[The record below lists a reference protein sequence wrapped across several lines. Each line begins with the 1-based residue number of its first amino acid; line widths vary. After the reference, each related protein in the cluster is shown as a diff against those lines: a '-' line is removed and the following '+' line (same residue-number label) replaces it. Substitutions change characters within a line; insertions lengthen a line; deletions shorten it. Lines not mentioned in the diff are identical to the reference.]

1 MPAGAEMD
9 PLETRNRCGDAV
21 AESGAERQ
29 IRDSLLYLLPLVVSN
44 LLPFLTLPIFT
55 RILTREDYGVLALA
69 QVYAV
74 FVGGI
79 ANLGMN
85 SAYERNYFQHRGSTK
100 DAASLLFS
108 LLLFVL
114 FTTTV
119 LGILTYLN
127 RETLSA
133 WIVGSPGHGDILF
146 WAFLNQCAMN
156 LVIFYQL
163 SLRNAGES
171 VPYIRYT
178 VAISLLNLLLS
189 LYFVVVAHIG
199 VIGLVYAPL
208 IANSLIFILLSRRY
222 IRAWSF
228 SLSWPLFMDSLKI
241 SYPLTP
247 RIFLGA
253 ASQQFDKY
261 MIGLLSTLGGVGV
274 YRIGQQ
280 VASLVFSYMT
290 QLEHVFIPG
299 TYRRMFDLKEEGKE
313 AVGRYLTS
321 FFYVS
326 ISVAFLICLF
336 SEEVISILTP
346 PAFHDAIDIV
356 TILSLYY
363 GILFFGKITGVQL
376 VYLKKTPITS
386 LLTLSALA
394 LNVAINIPF
403 IYAWGAIGAA
413 WGTMLA
419 GVVSCAVSFFVA
431 QHYYGIRWEYGK
443 IIPVLVLFFSAAMIT
458 VVLRNHVDYPQR
470 LLLKLLL
477 ASAYV
482 YAGVWIRVITAE
494 NIGHLRNLLH
504 LRSRIAAQ
512 RNG

>member
-1 MPAGAEMD
+1 MD
-9 PLETRNRCGDAV
+9 PLENRNRCGEAV
-21 AESGAERQ
+21 AGSEAEGQ
-29 IRDSLLYLLPLVVSN
+29 IRDSLVYMLPLVVSN

-55 RILTREDYGVLALA
+55 RILTKEDYGVLALA

-79 ANLGMN
+79 ANFGMN
-85 SAYERNYFQHRGSTK
+85 TAYERNYFQHRGNPK
-100 DAASLLFS
+100 DSGSLLFS
-108 LLLFVL
+108 SLLFVV
-114 FTTTV
+114 FSTTV
-119 LGILTYLN
+119 LGIPTHLY
-127 RETLSA
+127 RESLSA
-133 WIVGSPGHGDILF
+133 WMIGSPGHGDILF

-171 VPYIRYT
+171 VPYLRYT
-178 VAISLLNLLLS
+178 VAISLINLLVS
-189 LYFVVVAHIG
+189 LYLVVVARMG

-208 IANSLIFILLSRRY
+208 IANGMIFVLLTRRY
-222 IRAWSF
+222 VKAWSF
-228 SLSWPLFMDSLKI
+228 SLSWPLLRDSLKI
-241 SYPLTP
+241 GYPLTP

-261 MIGLLSTLGGVGV
+261 MIGVISTLGGVGV

-280 VASLVFSYMT
+280 VASLAFSYMT
-290 QLEHVFIPG
+290 QLEHVFVPG
-299 TYRRMFDLKEEGKE
+299 SYRRMFDLMEEGKV
-313 AVGRYLTS
+313 AVGRYLTP

-326 ISVAFLICLF
+326 VAVAFLICLF

-346 PAFHDAIDIV
+346 PAFHGAIDIV
-356 TILSLYY
+356 TILALYY
-363 GILFFGKITGVQL
+363 GFLFFGKITGIQL
-376 VYLKKTPITS
+376 VYLKKTSITS
-386 LLTLSALA
+386 VLTLSALA

-403 IYAWGAIGAA
+403 IYTWGALGAA

-419 GVVSCAVSFFVA
+419 GVVSCAVSFSVA

-443 IIPVLVLFFSAAMIT
+443 IIPVLVLFFSAALLT
-458 VVLRNHVDYPQR
+458 VVLRPCVAYPQR

-477 ASAYV
+477 AGLYV

-494 NIGHLRNLLH
+494 NIAHLRNLLH
-504 LRSRIAAQ
+504 LRNRVATQ

>member
-1 MPAGAEMD
+1 MSIMEEVPGKHGEKARVE
-9 PLETRNRCGDAV
+9 
-21 AESGAERQ
+21 AERQ
-29 IRDSLLYLLPLVVSN
+29 IRDSFVYLLPLVVSN

-55 RILTREDYGVLALA
+55 RILTKEDYGVLALA

-74 FVGGI
+74 FVGGM
-79 ANLGMN
+79 ANFGMN
-85 SAYERNYFQHRGSTK
+85 LAYERNYFQYHENRK
-100 DAASLLFS
+100 DTGSLLFS
-108 LLLFVL
+108 SVLFVL
-114 FTTTV
+114 FNTTV
-119 LGILTYLN
+119 LGTLTYLY

-133 WIVGSPGHGDILF
+133 WIVGYPSHGDILF
-146 WAFLNQCAMN
+146 WAFLNQCTMN

-171 VPYIRYT
+171 VPYLRYT
-178 VAISLLNLLLS
+178 VAISVINLLFS
-189 LYFVVVAHIG
+189 LYFVVVVRIG

-208 IANSLIFILLSRRY
+208 IANGMIFGLLSRRY
-222 IRAWSF
+222 VRAWSF
-228 SLSWPLFMDSLKI
+228 TLSWPLFLESLKI

-280 VASLVFSYMT
+280 IASLVFSYMT
-290 QLEHVFIPG
+290 QLEHVFTPQ
-299 TYRRMFDLKEEGKE
+299 TYRHMFDERESGRE
-313 AVGRYLTS
+313 AAGRNLTP

-326 ISVAFLICLF
+326 IAVAFLVCLF
-336 SEEVISILTP
+336 SEEVITLLTP

-363 GILFFGKITGVQL
+363 GVLFFGKITGIQL
-376 VYLKKTPITS
+376 IYMKKTHITS

-403 IYAWGAIGAA
+403 ILKWGAIGAA

-419 GVVSCAVSFFVA
+419 GVLSCAVSFSVA

-443 IIPVLVLFFSAAMIT
+443 ILPVLLLFFSAALLTI
-458 VVLRNHVDYPQR
+458 VLRPHVDYLQR
-470 LLLKLLL
+470 LLLKLVL
-477 ASAYV
+477 AGAYV

-494 NIGHLRNLLH
+494 NIGHLRNLLR
-504 LRSRIAAQ
+504 LRNGILTQ

>member
-1 MPAGAEMD
+1 MSIMEEGPGKHGEKAVEAEK
-9 PLETRNRCGDAV
+9 
-21 AESGAERQ
+21 Q
-29 IRDSLLYLLPLVVSN
+29 IRDSLIYLLPLVVSN

-55 RILTREDYGVLALA
+55 RILTKEDYGVLALA

-79 ANLGMN
+79 ANFGMN
-85 SAYERNYFQHRGSTK
+85 VAYERNYFQHRENPK
-100 DAASLLFS
+100 DSGSLLFS
-108 LLLFVL
+108 SVLFVL
-114 FTTTV
+114 FSTTV
-119 LGILTYLN
+119 LGILTYFYRN
-127 RETLSA
+127 QLSA
-133 WIVGSPGHGDILF
+133 WVIGSPGQGDILF
-146 WAFLNQCAMN
+146 WAFLNQCIMN

-171 VPYIRYT
+171 VPYLRYT

-189 LYFVVVAHIG
+189 LYFVVVARIG

-208 IANSLIFILLSRRY
+208 IANGVIFGLLSRRFV
-222 IRAWSF
+222 RAWSF
-228 SLSWPLFMDSLKI
+228 TLSWPLFLDSLKI

-253 ASQQFDKY
+253 AGQQFDKY
-261 MIGLLSTLGGVGV
+261 MIGIISTLGGVGV

-356 TILSLYY
+356 TILSIYY
-363 GILFFGKITGVQL
+363 GILFFGKITGIQL
-376 VYLKKTPITS
+376 IYLKKTHITS

-394 LNVAINIPF
+394 LNVAVNIPF
-403 IYAWGAIGAA
+403 IYTWGAIGAA

-419 GVVSCAVSFFVA
+419 GVVSCAVSFSVA
-431 QHYYGIRWEYGK
+431 QHYYGIRWEVGK
-443 IIPVLVLFFSAAMIT
+443 IIPLLVLFFSAALLT
-458 VVLRNHVDYPQR
+458 VAFRTHVDYPQR
-470 LLLKLLL
+470 LLMKLLL
-477 ASAYV
+477 AGAYV
-482 YAGVWIRVITAE
+482 YVGVWIRVITAE
-494 NIGHLRNLLH
+494 NIGHLRHLLH
-504 LRSRIAAQ
+504 LRNGILTQ

>member
-1 MPAGAEMD
+1 MEV
-9 PLETRNRCGDAV
+9 RQRHV
-21 AESGAERQ
+21 AQHEIELVEPREHRGNLASGAIDDVHFAR
-29 IRDSLLYLLPLVVSN
+29 
-44 LLPFLTLPIFT
+44 
-55 RILTREDYGVLALA
+55 
-69 QVYAV
+69 
-74 FVGGI
+74 
-79 ANLGMN
+79 
-85 SAYERNYFQHRGSTK
+85 H
-100 DAASLLFS
+100 
-108 LLLFVL
+108 
-114 FTTTV
+114 
-119 LGILTYLN
+119 
-127 RETLSA
+127 
-133 WIVGSPGHGDILF
+133 
-146 WAFLNQCAMN
+146 
-156 LVIFYQL
+156 
-163 SLRNAGES
+163 
-171 VPYIRYT
+171 
-178 VAISLLNLLLS
+178 
-189 LYFVVVAHIG
+189 
-199 VIGLVYAPL
+199 
-208 IANSLIFILLSRRY
+208 
-222 IRAWSF
+222 
-228 SLSWPLFMDSLKI
+228 
-241 SYPLTP
+241 
-247 RIFLGA
+247 
-253 ASQQFDKY
+253 
-261 MIGLLSTLGGVGV
+261 
-274 YRIGQQ
+274 RIGQQ
-280 VASLVFSYMT
+280 VASLAFSYMT

-313 AVGRYLTS
+313 AIGRYLTA

-376 VYLKKTPITS
+376 VYLKKTSITS

-403 IYAWGAIGAA
+403 IYTWGALGAA

-419 GVVSCAVSFFVA
+419 GVVSCAVSFSVA
-431 QHYYGIRWEYGK
+431 QHHYGIRWEYGK

-494 NIGHLRNLLH
+494 NIGHLRNLLR

>member
-1 MPAGAEMD
+1 MSTLEGGAGKRVD
-9 PLETRNRCGDAV
+9 PLPSD
-21 AESGAERQ
+21 AERQ
-29 IRDSLLYLLPLVVSN
+29 IRDSFIYLLPLVVSN

-55 RILTREDYGVLALA
+55 RILTREDYGILALA

-79 ANLGMN
+79 ANFGMN
-85 SAYERNYFQHRGSTK
+85 AAYERNYFQYRENPK
-100 DAASLLFS
+100 DSGGLLFS
-108 LLLFVL
+108 SLLFVL
-114 FTTTV
+114 FSTTV
-119 LGILTYLN
+119 LGIPTYCY
-127 RETLSA
+127 REALSA
-133 WIVGSPGHGDILF
+133 WMIGSPGHGNILF

-171 VPYIRYT
+171 VPYLRYT

-189 LYFVVVAHIG
+189 LYFVVVARIG

-208 IANSLIFILLSRRY
+208 IANGMIFSLLSRRY
-222 IRAWSF
+222 VKAWSF
-228 SLSWPLFMDSLKI
+228 TLSWPLFLESLKI

-280 VASLVFSYMT
+280 VASLTFSYMT
-290 QLEHVFIPG
+290 QLEHVFIPQ
-299 TYRRMFDLKEEGKE
+299 TYRHMFDEQGTGRE
-313 AVGRYLTS
+313 ATGSYLTP

-326 ISVAFLICLF
+326 IAVAFLICLF
-336 SEEVISILTP
+336 SEEVITLLTP

-363 GILFFGKITGVQL
+363 GILFFAKITGIQL
-376 VYLKKTPITS
+376 IYLKKTHITS

-403 IYAWGAIGAA
+403 ILKWGAIGAA

-419 GVVSCAVSFFVA
+419 GVVSCAVSFSVA

-443 IIPVLVLFFSAAMIT
+443 ILPVLVLFFSAALLT
-458 VVLRNHVDYPQR
+458 VALRNHVEYPQR

-477 ASAYV
+477 AGAYV
-482 YAGVWIRVITAE
+482 YVGVWIRVLTAE
-494 NIGHLRNLLH
+494 NIGHLRNLLR
-504 LRSRIAAQ
+504 LRNRIVAQ

>member
-1 MPAGAEMD
+1 MSTLEGGAGKRVD
-9 PLETRNRCGDAV
+9 PLPSDA
-21 AESGAERQ
+21 EGQ
-29 IRDSLLYLLPLVVSN
+29 IRDSLIYLLPLVVSN

-79 ANLGMN
+79 ANFGMN
-85 SAYERNYFQHRGSTK
+85 VAYERNYFQHHENPK
-100 DAASLLFS
+100 DCGSLLFS
-108 LLLFVL
+108 SILFVL
-114 FTTTV
+114 FSTTV
-119 LGILTYLN
+119 LGILTYLC
-127 RETLSA
+127 RSQLSSWVIGA
-133 WIVGSPGHGDILF
+133 PGHGDILF
-146 WAFLNQCAMN
+146 WAFLNQCTLN

-171 VPYIRYT
+171 VPYLRYT

-189 LYFVVVAHIG
+189 LYFVVVARIG

-208 IANSLIFILLSRRY
+208 IANGMIFSLLSRRY
-222 IRAWSF
+222 VRAWSF
-228 SLSWPLFMDSLKI
+228 SLSWPLFLDSLKI

-261 MIGLLSTLGGVGV
+261 MIGLISTLGGVGV

-299 TYRRMFDLKEEGKE
+299 TYRRMFDLREEGKE

-326 ISVAFLICLF
+326 ISVAFMICLF
-336 SEEVISILTP
+336 SEEIISILTP

-356 TILSLYY
+356 TVLSMYY
-363 GILFFGKITGVQL
+363 GFLFFGKITGTQL
-376 VYLKKTPITS
+376 IYLKKTHITS

-403 IYAWGAIGAA
+403 IYKWGALGAA

-419 GVVSCAVSFFVA
+419 GVVSCAVSFSVA
-431 QHYYGIRWEYGK
+431 QHYYGIRWEVGK
-443 IIPVLVLFFSAAMIT
+443 IIPVLVLFFSAALLT
-458 VVLRNHVDYPQR
+458 VALRTHVDYPQR
-470 LLLKLLL
+470 LFLKLLL
-477 ASAYV
+477 AGVYV
-482 YAGVWIRVITAE
+482 YVGVWIRVITAE
-494 NIGHLRNLLH
+494 NIGHLRNLL
-504 LRSRIAAQ
+504 LRNRIVAQ